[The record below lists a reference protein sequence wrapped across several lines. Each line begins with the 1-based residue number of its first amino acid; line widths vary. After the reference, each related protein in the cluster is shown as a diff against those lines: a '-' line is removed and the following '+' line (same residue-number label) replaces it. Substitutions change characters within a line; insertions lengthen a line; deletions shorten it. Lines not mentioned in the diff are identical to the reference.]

1 MGIIQRA
8 KNFVSK
14 GLATMQDTIMAS
26 NVPSHINS
34 QSQNKDKRGM
44 QVYTMS
50 QLIGMTGRT
59 KDGQLITGNVEQ
71 PIFYLNLEER
81 DGIFRLCSPVNAVVS
96 GRMNRISG
104 LDWTVT
110 KDRKQ
115 EDRIAEELKKYS
127 QLFNEYKDV
136 PDLQYRI
143 VNMQIVNKIK
153 ESLPDVL
160 PDLSNFNQSLMRW
173 KKKIDAKH
181 TDEADQVIEWLKE
194 PNINDKWEDFV
205 KKYVYD
211 LMIHGAAS
219 IYKESVGGRVEN
231 FYLLTGGTVLP
242 LKDAYV
248 GGKSSFVQ
256 VTQGYEPQIF
266 YSNELCYSQYLPT
279 TARAWGF
286 IPLEAL
292 INKIAE
298 AMLFDKLMAEQA
310 DGTKL
315 PEKMVIITEQSPF
328 GSMDKEFSVPV
339 DPAKQKRIET
349 KLNQPKKGALMTFS
363 GNEVTVVDLSRE
375 NTMSIQMQRQKD
387 IKEDVALVF
396 QASNMEMN
404 ISGSDGTSGR
414 STSEEQSKIMLSKAI
429 FPILKQLENRLN
441 RDIIPFRFG
450 WDYRFAFDSGES
462 ELEQIELLTKKMQS
476 GLFSCNELRSDE
488 LNLDGFSGEEFDK
501 PQNAQPQQ
509 QGTESNPQIV
519 RSVNG

>member
-1 MGIIQRA
+1 MGIIQSI
-8 KNFVSK
+8 KNVFK
-14 GLATMQDTIMAS
+14 GIATMQDTISAV
-26 NVPSHINS
+26 NVPPSINRAT
-34 QSQNKDKRGM
+34 QNKDARGL
-44 QVYTMS
+44 QIYTMS
-50 QLIGMTGRT
+50 QLIGITGRA
-59 KDGQLITGNVEQ
+59 KDGQLVTGNVEQ

-96 GRMNRISG
+96 GRMNRIAG

-127 QLFNEYKDV
+127 QLFNEYKEV

-143 VNMQIVNKIK
+143 IRAQISNKIK
-153 ESLPDVL
+153 ETLPDVL
-160 PDLSNFNQSLMRW
+160 PDLSNFNQALMRW
-173 KKKIDAKH
+173 KKKIDTNN
-181 TDEADQVIEWLKE
+181 TDEAEQVEEWLKE

-219 IYKESVGGRVEN
+219 IFKEELGGRIEN

-248 GGKSSFVQ
+248 GGKSAFVQ

-266 YSNELCYSQYLPT
+266 YSNELCYSQYIPT

-298 AMLFDKLMAEQA
+298 SMLFDKLMAEQA
-310 DGTKL
+310 DGTKM
-315 PEKMVIITEQSPF
+315 PEKMVIVTEQSPF
-328 GSMDKEFSVPV
+328 GTLDGNFNIPIDV
-339 DPAKQKRIET
+339 DKQKRIET
-349 KLNQPKKGALMTFS
+349 KLNTPKKGSLMTFS
-363 GNEVTVVDLSRE
+363 GNGVTVVDLSRE

-396 QASNMEMN
+396 QASSMEMN
-404 ISGSDGTSGR
+404 MAGSDNTSGR
-414 STSEEQSKIMLSKAI
+414 NTSEEQSKIMLQKAI
-429 FPILKQLENRLN
+429 YPIIKQLENRLN

-450 WDYRFAFDSGES
+450 FDYKFKFDSGES
-462 ELEQIELLTKKMQS
+462 ELERIELLSKKMQS
-476 GLFSCNELRSDE
+476 GIFSINELRSEE
-488 LNLDGFSGEEFDK
+488 LNLDSFEGKEYDVPPSGG
-501 PQNAQPQQ
+501 AQRPEM
-509 QGTESNPQIV
+509 GSPDNPMAV
-519 RSVNG
+519 KGM